1 MSAKLRSNQSRA
13 NTLNHLKT
21 LNQGQGL
28 HTSRLKIKEVFG
40 NKRSQN
46 SVSWNVKPPETT
58 DTSGH
63 LNLDSNP
70 GPGPGFPS
78 WMGRHRKRLL
88 APAWTKWM
96 RFHWKLQC
104 SLAFQWGQRAV
115 IVVVAKV
122 QEVPPGRSGAFPEEP
137 QGCCKKLSRLILE
150 KKDLFQE
157 KTIWY
162 IINVVYVW
170 LYDIMT
176 VGYHLANK
184 NVANENSLNFLNFST
199 IYTIYIH
206 TYITLH
212 YITLIEGSLEAKLPT
227 IWTDEKQSREEAERR
242 ERLEERR
249 SEEKESEERRCR
261 CAKR

>member
-28 HTSRLKIKEVFG
+28 HTSPLKIKEVFG
-40 NKRSQN
+40 NERSQN
-46 SVSWNVKPPETT
+46 RVSWNVKPPETT

-137 QGCCKKLSRLILE
+137 QGCCKNFSRLIL
-150 KKDLFQE
+150 KSKGCQDLLWSIPRKNNLIYYQCGLCL
-157 KTIWY
+157 T
-162 IINVVYVW
+162 
-170 LYDIMT
+170 LRHYD
-176 VGYHLANK
+176 
-184 NVANENSLNFLNFST
+184 
-199 IYTIYIH
+199 
-206 TYITLH
+206 
-212 YITLIEGSLEAKLPT
+212 
-227 IWTDEKQSREEAERR
+227 SRIPSCEQKYCKWKFPEFP
-242 ERLEERR
+242 
-249 SEEKESEERRCR
+249 
-261 CAKR
+261 